1 MLELLE
7 NLFPILITIIGL
19 FYILMSLLVARAI
32 GYKGLGFNINSSTL
46 STTPSPSTTP
56 TTTTSTTPSTTQSTT
71 LEGEKFTDEP
81 TTTTTPQDETC
92 DDCLSKEY
100 DNKKSNL
107 IFKQFNIKKNAKIV
121 VWMSFILGCLFLGNQ
136 ITGYLDFLTSINLI
150 GKIIIS
156 IIFIG
161 VGVNARLLIKI
172 FDKIKKNCS
181 KQCNDHLK
189 IDLLESFKKIKATSF
204 VVYSILF
211 FASFFVLFGQKAI
224 KKVSKKK

>member
-7 NLFPILITIIGL
+7 NLFPILVTIIGL

-32 GYKGLGFNINSSTL
+32 GYKGLGFNINSSTP
-46 STTPSPSTTP
+46 STTPSPSP
-56 TTTTSTTPSTTQSTT
+56 STTPSTT
-71 LEGEKFTDEP
+71 LEGENFTDETTT

-181 KQCNDHLK
+181 NQCNNHLK

>member
-7 NLFPILITIIGL
+7 NLFPILVTIIGL

-32 GYKGLGFNINSSTL
+32 GYKGLGFNINSSTP
-46 STTPSPSTTP
+46 STTPSRSP
-56 TTTTSTTPSTTQSTT
+56 STTPSTTPKGEGFEDETT
-71 LEGEKFTDEP
+71 TT

-92 DDCLSKEY
+92 NDCLSKEY
-100 DNKKSNL
+100 DNQKSNF

-181 KQCNDHLK
+181 NQCNDHLK